1 MHPVPAKAVILLHTM
16 CGIVGYIGS
25 KNATP
30 FLIEGLRALEYR
42 GYDSAGIYVAGKGAI
57 KRAGKVSNLAESIPA
72 GFAGPSGIAHTR
84 WATHGAP
91 TEKNA
96 HPHSDDTGTVWLV
109 HNGIIENY
117 AEIRTRL
124 QDTGIIFQSE
134 TDTEVLAQLIGWYYA
149 ENIPLEEA
157 VSEALKEVRGAYGI
171 AVASTREPEKLI
183 AARLGSPLMIGIGDE
198 GYYIASDATPVL
210 SHTRQV
216 IYLSDGEMAV
226 LTPEAYS
233 IMTLMRD
240 PLDKEVETLEWD
252 LEAAQKK
259 GYEHF
264 MLKEIMEAPEVL
276 ENTLRGR
283 LDIENNAI
291 HLGGLREVEDALR
304 NAKRIIITGCGSAY
318 YAGLVG
324 ELLIEELAGIP
335 VEVEIASEL
344 RYRRFTTTPEDTI
357 LIAVSQSGETAD
369 TLEAIREAKKHGMLT
384 LGIVNAVGSTI
395 ARETDAGVYNHA
407 GPEIGV
413 ASTKAFLSQMTVFA
427 LVALLLRELHTE
439 RSDAHSSAEIIR
451 QLTRMP
457 EYARRILENT
467 DSIAAIAARHVDMR
481 DALYIGRKFQYP
493 IAYEGALKLK
503 EISYVHAE
511 AYGAGEM
518 KHGPIALIDSSFP
531 TVALMPRDS
540 LYEKTRSN
548 IEEIRARGGK
558 IITITTGDT
567 ADAELLTEDV
577 IIVPDTHEALMPILT
592 TIPLQLFAY
601 YVALARNLPIDMPR
615 NLAKS
620 VTVE

>member
-1 MHPVPAKAVILLHTM
+1 M